1 MCMKKAAGGGGGKL
15 DRILRERG
23 AKQGGVL
30 IVQPPSHQEFSKKRV
45 LGEDAQDCNSCA
57 KAGYD
62 SR

>member
-30 IVQPPSHQEFSKKRV
+30 IVQPPSHQEFSKKKGPWRRCTG
-45 LGEDAQDCNSCA
+45 LQFLC
-57 KAGYD
+57 
-62 SR
+62 